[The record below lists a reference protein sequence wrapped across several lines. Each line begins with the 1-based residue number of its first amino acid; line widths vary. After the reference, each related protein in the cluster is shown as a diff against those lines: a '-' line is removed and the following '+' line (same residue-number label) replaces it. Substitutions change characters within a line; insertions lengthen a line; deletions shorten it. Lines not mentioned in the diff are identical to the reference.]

1 MKILIAEDDFVSVKV
16 LQLTLEHAG
25 HAVVVASNGEE
36 AWEAYD
42 ADPGRIIV
50 SDWMMPGLDGLDLCR
65 RVRSRP
71 KTDYT
76 YFILLTAIN
85 TGRENLRLA
94 MDAGVDDFLSKP
106 LDREVISMRLRVA
119 GRILDYARQIRLL
132 KDLLPICMYCK
143 KIRDDGD
150 YWQQVES
157 YLHTHTGSNFS
168 HGICPDC
175 FTREFGVQPP
185 SQTKACDGGCGGEK
199 GRTARTGLIG

>member
-1 MKILIAEDDFVSVKV
+1 MNILIAEDDFVSVKV
-16 LQLTLEHAG
+16 LQLTLEHEG
-25 HAVVVASNGEE
+25 HEVVVAGNGEE
-36 AWEAYD
+36 AWAMYD
-42 ADPGRIIV
+42 ADPVRVIV
-50 SDWMMPGLDGLDLCR
+50 SDWMMPGMDGLELCQK
-65 RVRSRP
+65 VRSRP

-94 MDAGVDDFLSKP
+94 MNAGVDDFLSKP

-119 GRILDYARQIRLL
+119 DRILEYARQIRIL

-143 KIRDDGD
+143 RIRDDGD

-157 YLHTHTGSNFS
+157 YIHTHTGSNFS

-175 FTREFGVQPP
+175 FTQEFGSPPPSRAGLQIAQPP
-185 SQTKACDGGCGGEK
+185 SE
-199 GRTARTGLIG
+199 